1 MAAGRFPPF
10 LTGLP
15 QPLCGRRPCV
25 AALVIWA
32 TGERKI
38 SSLCLKRRESQQG
51 TQAAGKEQLE
61 TRARQS
67 EKAPVESKAA
77 SSADAFHLE
86 RAMVMKYY
94 SPVKGK

>member
-51 TQAAGKEQLE
+51 HASSWERAAGNQ
-61 TRARQS
+61 
-67 EKAPVESKAA
+67 SKAV
-77 SSADAFHLE
+77 
-86 RAMVMKYY
+86 R
-94 SPVKGK
+94 KGSW